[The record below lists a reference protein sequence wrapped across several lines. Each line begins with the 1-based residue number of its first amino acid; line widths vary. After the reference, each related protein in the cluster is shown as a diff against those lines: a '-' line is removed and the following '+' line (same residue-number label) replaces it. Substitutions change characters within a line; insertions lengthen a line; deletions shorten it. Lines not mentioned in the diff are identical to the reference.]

1 MVALLKQKTKISTK
15 EKTRKKYDVAN
26 VFRVLERQ
34 EGKNA
39 YADQPPPKEQNQTK
53 YGIKTGDKMKPEL
66 IGKQDEQMNKK

>member
-39 YADQPPPKEQNQTK
+39 YAD
-53 YGIKTGDKMKPEL
+53 
-66 IGKQDEQMNKK
+66 